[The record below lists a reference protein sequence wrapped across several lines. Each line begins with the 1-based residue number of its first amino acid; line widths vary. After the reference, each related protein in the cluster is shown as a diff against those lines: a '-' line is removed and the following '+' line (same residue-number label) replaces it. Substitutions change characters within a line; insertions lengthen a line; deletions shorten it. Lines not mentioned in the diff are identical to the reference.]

1 MANCPSFKGF
11 RSPDGTRE
19 DRIALYREHVR
30 EARAGNPRD
39 SIDWQ
44 SSIDVMEGDLG
55 LAWDKLAHV
64 FSAASSDPAIA
75 KNPTCIELLEILS
88 SIAKAVDGSEDI
100 DGVLS
105 VFQPVFVSQ
114 NAWVN
119 SINSKPSPEARRWI
133 LNQWY
138 DRNDQ
143 NQSKRAFARVYRE
156 LVKQKFDIVVTE
168 ETIYRDWL
176 PKTK

>member
-1 MANCPSFKGF
+1 MTNCPSFKGF

-30 EARAGNPRD
+30 EASAGNSHD

-44 SSIDVMEGDLG
+44 SSIDVMEGELG
-55 LAWDKLAHV
+55 LAWAKLAHV
-64 FSAASSDPAIA
+64 LSSATSDPAIA
-75 KNPTCIELLEILS
+75 KNPTCIELLQILT
-88 SIAKAVDGSEDI
+88 SIANAVDGSEDI
-100 DGVLS
+100 DGVLG
-105 VFQPVFVSQ
+105 VLEPVFVSR

-133 LNQWY
+133 LSQWHERT
-138 DRNDQ
+138 DLK
-143 NQSKRAFARVYRE
+143 QSKRAFARVYRE
-156 LVKQKFDIVVTE
+156 LVKKKFDIVVTE